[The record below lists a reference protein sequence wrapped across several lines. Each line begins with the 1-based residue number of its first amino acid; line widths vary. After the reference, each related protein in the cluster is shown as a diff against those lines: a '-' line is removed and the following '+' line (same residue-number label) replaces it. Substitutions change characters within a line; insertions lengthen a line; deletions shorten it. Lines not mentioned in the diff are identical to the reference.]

1 MQRQKRRESYG
12 GKLKAHE
19 IEDAVNGR
27 NKRLQILNVRLD
39 LKRRKHK
46 PGHDHSRPPLLD
58 PSEYQT
64 LMASSTSNEEVL
76 RLLRV
81 ILAKLE
87 RREAEIYGNLVARGA
102 ILSENA
108 FKLQAED
115 GLSRRDLAA
124 DFGLVWRPT
133 DDADTEDQDRDKDGA
148 EIEGCRSRADNHAEA
163 EGNHAPLHAPLH
175 ERTKSHQQSLAADIY
190 GLEPRRGGAEGGA
203 LPQGPYSEDALAAAL
218 DPNWR
223 HLQASHGS
231 GGGSGG
237 GRVREAGEV
246 VGGASVVGGR
256 AGSEWLHDLAGR
268 DEGLLIHQNLSSE
281 VGLPG
286 EMMAQLEAEDR
297 QYCTPL
303 LAAIRRG
310 AVSACLA
317 LLMHGADAERCV
329 SLPDRPSISP
339 YGVASQRQDT
349 CILTILAT
357 HAKVLARGGLGE
369 PGGQAEAKELSDR
382 AKRAAAGAQGHA
394 ASTRALMRKAGWDQ
408 DAEALRLQVCACFA

>member
-19 IEDAVNGR
+19 IKDAVIGR

-39 LKRRKHK
+39 LKRRKHE
-46 PGHDHSRPPLLD
+46 PGHDHSLPPLLD

-133 DDADTEDQDRDKDGA
+133 DDGDTENQDRDKDGV
-148 EIEGCRSRADNHAEA
+148 ENEGCRSRADDHAEA
-163 EGNHAPLHAPLH
+163 EGNHGPLH
-175 ERTKSHQQSLAADIY
+175 EMTKSHQQSLAADIY

-203 LPQGPYSEDALAAAL
+203 LPQGPYSEDALAASL

-231 GGGSGG
+231 GGG
-237 GRVREAGEV
+237 RVRGAGGE
-246 VGGASVVGGR
+246 VGGAGAVGGR

-268 DEGLLIHQNLSSE
+268 DEGVLIHQNLSSE

-286 EMMAQLEAEDR
+286 EMMVQLEAEDR

-369 PGGQAEAKELSDR
+369 PGGLAEAAELSDR

-408 DAEALRLQVCACFA
+408 DAEALRLQVCVCFA

>member
-1 MQRQKRRESYG
+1 MQRQKRREGYG

-19 IEDAVNGR
+19 IVDAVNGR

-39 LKRRKHK
+39 LKQRKHK

-58 PSEYQT
+58 ASEYQT

-87 RREAEIYGNLVARGA
+87 RRETDIYGNLVARGA
-102 ILSENA
+102 ILSEDA
-108 FKLQAED
+108 FKLKAED
-115 GLSRRDLAA
+115 GRSRRDIAA

-133 DDADTEDQDRDKDGA
+133 DDADTEDQDRDKD
-148 EIEGCRSRADNHAEA
+148 EGCRSARSRADNQAEA
-163 EGNHAPLHAPLH
+163 EGNGGPLH
-175 ERTKSHQQSLAADIY
+175 EMTRPHQQSLVADIY
-190 GLEPRRGGAEGGA
+190 GLESRRGGAEGGA
-203 LPQGPYSEDALAAAL
+203 LPQGPYSEDALAASL

-231 GGGSGG
+231 GGG
-237 GRVREAGEV
+237 RVRGAGGV

-256 AGSEWLHDLAGR
+256 AGSEWLHDLAGH
-268 DEGLLIHQNLSSE
+268 DEGVLIHQSLSSE

-286 EMMAQLEAEDR
+286 EMMAQIEAKDC

-339 YGVASQRQDT
+339 YGIASQRQDT
-349 CILTILAT
+349 CILTILST

-369 PGGQAEAKELSDR
+369 PGGLAEAAELSDR
-382 AKRAAAGAQGHA
+382 AMRAAAGAQGHA
-394 ASTRALMRKAGWDQ
+394 ASTRALMRKAGWDH
-408 DAEALRLQVCACFA
+408 DSEVLRLQVCVCFA